1 MYREAKWCGS
11 QRRVRVKFSNRFAAL
26 EKFDDDDDDDDFY
39 VDINRAWESIR
50 EYLKILATKI
60 LSYYELK

>member
-1 MYREAKWCGS
+1 
-11 QRRVRVKFSNRFAAL
+11 L